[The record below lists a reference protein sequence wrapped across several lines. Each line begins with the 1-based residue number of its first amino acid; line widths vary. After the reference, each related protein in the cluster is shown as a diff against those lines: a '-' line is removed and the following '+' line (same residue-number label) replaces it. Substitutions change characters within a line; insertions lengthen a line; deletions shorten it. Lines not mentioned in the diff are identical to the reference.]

1 VPATLRQLRERRK
14 SVSETM
20 KITRAMEL
28 IAASRV
34 ARAQQRARQAVPYH
48 QELVQAVA
56 DLAAHSD
63 TKHPLTS
70 EKPDALRAAV
80 LVVSSDRGLAGA
92 YNSNISRMAEGLLAR
107 LKADGKQ
114 VDLYTAG
121 RKAEEYFTYRHVDIV
136 QSWEGFSERPHYE
149 DAKEIGETLIAQ
161 FLRPTHEGGVDELH
175 LVFTRFRSLVSQQAR
190 IVRLLPLHLV
200 KADAVSDAESAT
212 VVAGVETPDQEEAQE
227 GTETRLA
234 ETAYSFEPNAETVL
248 DTLLPLYII
257 NQIRFA
263 LTEAAASELASRQ
276 QAMHSATD
284 NARQLIDSLTRD
296 ANQARQA
303 VITQEINEIVGGAGA
318 LTAGQN

>member
-1 VPATLRQLRERRK
+1 MPATLRQLRERRK

-56 DLAAHSD
+56 DLAAHSN

-92 YNSNISRMAEGLLAR
+92 YNSNITRMAEGLLAR
-107 LKADGKQ
+107 LKEEGKQ
-114 VDLYTAG
+114 VDLYTSG

-136 QSWEGFSERPHYE
+136 QSWDGFSERPRYE
-149 DAKEIGETLIAQ
+149 HAKEIGEALIAQ

-200 KADAVSDAESAT
+200 RADAASEAESAS
-212 VVAGVETPDQEEAQE
+212 VVADVETVEQESS
-227 GTETRLA
+227 ETRLA
-234 ETAYSFEPNAETVL
+234 ETSYSFEPNAETVL

>member
-1 VPATLRQLRERRK
+1 MPATLRQLRERRK

-92 YNSNISRMAEGLLAR
+92 YNSNITRMAEGLLSR
-107 LKADGKQ
+107 LKKEGKQ
-114 VDLYTAG
+114 VDLYTSG

-136 QSWEGFSERPHYE
+136 QSWDGFSERPHYE
-149 DAKEIGETLIAQ
+149 HAKEIGETLIAQ

-200 KADAVSDAESAT
+200 KADAASDAESAS
-212 VVAGVETPDQEEAQE
+212 VVAGVETAEQEAS
-227 GTETRLA
+227 ETRLA

-284 NARQLIDSLTRD
+284 NAKQLIDSLTRD

>member
-1 VPATLRQLRERRK
+1 
-14 SVSETM
+14 
-20 KITRAMEL
+20 MEL

-92 YNSNISRMAEGLLAR
+92 YNSNITRMAEGLLSR
-107 LKADGKQ
+107 LKKEGKQ
-114 VDLYTAG
+114 VDLYTSG

-136 QSWEGFSERPHYE
+136 QSWDGFSERPHYE
-149 DAKEIGETLIAQ
+149 HAKEIGETLIAQ

-200 KADAVSDAESAT
+200 KADAASDAESAS
-212 VVAGVETPDQEEAQE
+212 VVAGVETAEQEAS
-227 GTETRLA
+227 ETRLA

-284 NARQLIDSLTRD
+284 NAKQLIDSLTRD

>member
-1 VPATLRQLRERRK
+1 
-14 SVSETM
+14 M

-34 ARAQQRARQAVPYH
+34 SRAQQRARQAVPYH

-92 YNSNISRMAEGLLAR
+92 YNSNITRMAEGLLAR
-107 LKADGKQ
+107 LKAEGKQ
-114 VDLYTAG
+114 VDLYTSG

-136 QSWEGFSERPHYE
+136 QSWDGFSERPHYE
-149 DAKEIGETLIAQ
+149 HAKEIGETLIAQ

-200 KADAVSDAESAT
+200 KADAASDAESAT
-212 VVAGVETPDQEEAQE
+212 VVAGVATTAQEEQE
-227 GTETRLA
+227 SSETRLA